1 MQAKNST
8 VLRRRVV
15 GPDGTKVCIEI
26 DSADY
31 DICVVRQLLIAM
43 GKAAEEREWLT
54 TCRYAWVPEGT
65 RVCMSDDSPTAKW
78 VPLDVFLADA
88 LYWRTPVFISS
99 ECAEVCC
106 KIVSHWNTL
115 CLFAR
120 SFEPELI

>member
-1 MQAKNST
+1 VQVKNST

-31 DICVVRQLLIAM
+31 DIRAVRQLLIAM

-54 TCRYAWVPEGT
+54 TCRYALVPAIK
-65 RVCMSDDSPTAKW
+65 RKFMSNENPMSKW

-88 LYWRTPVFISS
+88 LYWRTQVFISS
-99 ECAEVCC
+99 ECAGVCRE
-106 KIVSHWNTL
+106 IVSHWNTL
-115 CLFAR
+115 CRFTR